1 MRRRQPQKIICDNCG
16 KEGLEYRAFAYWSVK
31 EQKFVV
37 DDIDWDYEPWCP
49 ECQCDVEVSEVR
61 LTPQEVIEMGLM
73 EFDDDT

>member
-49 ECQCDVEVSEVR
+49 ECQCDVEVSEAMILTGIMSRGVR
-61 LTPQEVIEMGLM
+61 SVSAMLK
-73 EFDDDT
+73 